1 MKRTP
6 VDSSMMY
13 DVGYDPE
20 TMTLEIGY
28 NSGTVY
34 QYFDVEQEDFDGLMA
49 ASSKGRY
56 FLDNI
61 EPIYEYAQVRRTRG
75 C

>member
-34 QYFDVEQEDFDGLMA
+34 QYFDAE
-49 ASSKGRY
+49 
-56 FLDNI
+56 
-61 EPIYEYAQVRRTRG
+61 
-75 C
+75 